1 MQPTDPQL
9 AALLEVLEAL
19 AEILTRLSAVE
30 DNQIKTNDT
39 LANFEQLAVQG
50 LEKVEPM
57 LESLQ
62 NNPMLKMFF
71 K

>member
-39 LANFEQLAVQG
+39 LANFEQHAVQG